1 MEFSLVDY
9 LIGFLASFVA
19 GFIDT
24 IVGGGGLITLPVI
37 LGLGVPLQLAVAT
50 GKLQATMAAISGVF
64 SLRKQISFKN
74 LGIGVFFT
82 AIFSALGSYV
92 LLKVPNENAMPLVL
106 FILISVFLYTI
117 FKPDLGGIERKAK
130 IKQSIFL
137 IIFGSIIG
145 FYDGFIGPG
154 TGSFWI
160 LAFVTLLGINIKQ
173 ASINTKVL
181 NTTSNI
187 FSLIFFI
194 CFYEILYKLGIIMG
208 IGGILGAYLGGK
220 CLLKI
225 NVKLVRKA
233 FILIVF
239 CTICKLIYSNFFN

>member
-1 MEFSLVDY
+1 MEFELVEY
-9 LIGFLASFVA
+9 LISFLASFVA
-19 GFIDT
+19 GFIDA
-24 IVGGGGLITLPVI
+24 IVGGGGLITLPVLLS
-37 LGLGVPLQLAVAT
+37 LGLALPQAVAT
-50 GKLQATMAAISGVF
+50 GKLQASMAAVSALF
-64 SLRKQISFKN
+64 SLRRDIDFNKLK
-74 LGIGVFFT
+74 IGVLFT
-82 AIFSALGSYV
+82 AIFSIIGSYILLQIPNSWANPMV
-92 LLKVPNENAMPLVL
+92 LG
-106 FILISVFLYTI
+106 ILILVFLYTV
-117 FKPDLGGIERKAK
+117 FKPNLGKSSKKAILK
-130 IKQSIFL
+130 PTIFL
-137 IIFGSIIG
+137 IIFGIILG

-160 LAFVTLLGINIKQ
+160 FAFVMLLGLDLKE

>member
-1 MEFSLVDY
+1 MDFTITQY
-9 LIGFLASFVA
+9 FIGFLASFVA
-19 GFIDT
+19 GFIDA
-24 IVGGGGLITLPVI
+24 IVGGGGLITLPAI
-37 LGLGVPLQLAVAT
+37 LGLGVPLHLAVAT
-50 GKLQATMAAISGVF
+50 GKLQATMAAISAVF
-64 SLRKQISFKN
+64 SLRHEISFKH
-74 LGIGVFFT
+74 LSVGILFT
-82 AIFSALGSYV
+82 AIFSAIGSYV
-92 LLKVPNENAMPLVL
+92 LLKIPNENAMPLVL

-117 FKPDLGGIERKAK
+117 FKPNLGEIERKAK
-130 IKQSIFL
+130 MKQISFL
-137 IIFGSIIG
+137 IIFGIIIG

-160 LAFVTLLGINIKQ
+160 LAFVALLGTNIKQ

-208 IGGILGAYLGGK
+208 IGGIIGAYLGGK

-225 NVKLVRKA
+225 NVNLVRKA

-239 CTICKLIYSNFFN
+239 CTICKLIYSNFF